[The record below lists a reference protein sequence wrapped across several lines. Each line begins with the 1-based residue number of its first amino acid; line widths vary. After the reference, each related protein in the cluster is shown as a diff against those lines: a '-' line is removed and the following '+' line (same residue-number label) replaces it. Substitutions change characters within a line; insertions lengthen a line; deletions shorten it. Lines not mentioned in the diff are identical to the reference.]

1 MYCRKRG
8 TPIDGTELYSPYCG
22 ALQKVEQEQ
31 VKNVYSPKGTAETF
45 FEQISGR
52 SAFEYIAGVF
62 YVIVFLQWTWKFL
75 SRFGEYTKGISWID
89 TDVKV
94 LGTILY
100 IVVFTIMAALCLIGI
115 REFLKARY
123 YISLGTGIALVA
135 LIMKIGYFLVGN
147 RTFDTF
153 NAFRD
158 VILSRIFRIYGDMGI
173 TTLIMGVFIVIVA
186 YIKKAKM

>member
-1 MYCRKRG
+1 MYCSKCG
-8 TPIDGTELYSPYCG
+8 KQIDGTDRYCPYCG
-22 ALQKVEQEQ
+22 ALQEAEQEQ
-31 VKNVYSPKGTAETF
+31 VKKIYSPKGTAESF

-52 SAFEYIAGVF
+52 SAFEYIAGAF
-62 YVIVFLQWTWKFL
+62 YVIIFLQWTWKFL

-100 IVVFTIMAALCLIGI
+100 IVIFAIMAALCLIGI

-123 YISLGTGIALVA
+123 YIFLGTGIALLA

-153 NAFRD
+153 IIFRD
-158 VILSRIFRIYGDMGI
+158 VILSRIFRIYGGMGI
-173 TTLIMGVFIVIVA
+173 ITLVMGCFIVIVA
-186 YIKKAKM
+186 YIKRTKM

>member
-1 MYCRKRG
+1 MYCSKCG
-8 TPIDGTELYSPYCG
+8 KQIDGTERYCPYCG
-22 ALQKVEQEQ
+22 ALQVVEQKQ
-31 VKNVYSPKGTAETF
+31 VKDVYSPKGTAESF
-45 FEQISGR
+45 FEQISGK
-52 SAFEYIAGVF
+52 SAFEYIVGVF
-62 YVIVFLQWTWKFL
+62 YAIIFLQWTWKFL
-75 SRFGEYTKGISWID
+75 SRFGEYIKGISWID
-89 TDVKV
+89 MDVKV

-100 IVVFTIMAALCLIGI
+100 IVVFTVMAALCLIGI

-135 LIMKIGYFLVGN
+135 LSMKIGYFLVGN
-147 RTFDTF
+147 RAFDTF

>member
-1 MYCRKRG
+1 MYCSKCG
-8 TPIDGTELYSPYCG
+8 KQIEGTERYCPYCG
-22 ALQKVEQEQ
+22 ALQEVEQKQ
-31 VKNVYSPKGTAETF
+31 AKDVYFPKGIAESF

-52 SAFEYIAGVF
+52 SAFEYIAGAF
-62 YVIVFLQWTWKFL
+62 YVIIFLQWTWKFL

-89 TDVKV
+89 TDVRV

-100 IVVFTIMAALCLIGI
+100 IVVFAIMAALCLIGI
-115 REFLKARY
+115 REFLKAKY

-135 LIMKIGYFLVGN
+135 LVIKIGYILVGN

-158 VILSRIFRIYGDMGI
+158 IILNRIFRIYGDMGI
-173 TTLIMGVFIVIVA
+173 TTLIMGIFIIIVS
-186 YIKKAKM
+186 YIKKTKI

>member
-1 MYCRKRG
+1 MYCSKCG
-8 TPIDGTELYSPYCG
+8 KQIDGTERYCPYCG
-22 ALQKVEQEQ
+22 ALQEVEQEQ

-100 IVVFTIMAALCLIGI
+100 IVIFAIMAALCLIGI

>member
-1 MYCRKRG
+1 MYCSKCG
-8 TPIDGTELYSPYCG
+8 KQIDGTERYCPYCG
-22 ALQKVEQEQ
+22 ALQEVEQKQ
-31 VKNVYSPKGTAETF
+31 GKNVYSPKGTAESF
-45 FEQISGR
+45 FEQIGGR

-62 YVIVFLQWTWKFL
+62 YVLIFLQWTWKFL

-123 YISLGTGIALVA
+123 YISLGAGIALVA

>member
-1 MYCRKRG
+1 MYCSKCG
-8 TPIDGTELYSPYCG
+8 KQIDGTERYCPYCG
-22 ALQKVEQEQ
+22 ALQEVEQEQ

-147 RTFDTF
+147 RTFGTF

-173 TTLIMGVFIVIVA
+173 TTLIMGGFIVIVA

>member
-1 MYCRKRG
+1 MGLRFPNIEEVYCSKCG
-8 TPIDGTELYSPYCG
+8 KQIDGTERYCPYCG
-22 ALQKVEQEQ
+22 ALQEVEQEQ

-62 YVIVFLQWTWKFL
+62 YVIVFLQLTWKFL

-100 IVVFTIMAALCLIGI
+100 IVVFKIMAALCLIGL

-123 YISLGTGIALVA
+123 YISL
-135 LIMKIGYFLVGN
+135 
-147 RTFDTF
+147 
-153 NAFRD
+153 
-158 VILSRIFRIYGDMGI
+158 
-173 TTLIMGVFIVIVA
+173 
-186 YIKKAKM
+186 

>member
-1 MYCRKRG
+1 MYCSKCG
-8 TPIDGTELYSPYCG
+8 KQIDGTERYCPYCG
-22 ALQKVEQEQ
+22 ALQEVEQEQ
-31 VKNVYSPKGTAETF
+31 VKNVYSQKRTAETF

-62 YVIVFLQWTWKFL
+62 YAIVFLQWTWKFL

-100 IVVFTIMAALCLIGI
+100 IVIFAIMAALCLVGI

-123 YISLGTGIALVA
+123 YVSLGTGIVFVA
-135 LIMKIGYFLVGN
+135 LIMKIGYFLVGS

-153 NAFRD
+153 NTFRD

-173 TTLIMGVFIVIVA
+173 TTLIMGIFIVIVA
-186 YIKKAKM
+186 YIKKNKM